1 MYKMEILSKIKPH
14 SDGVDYFKELPF
26 YNKPIEKVK
35 RLKNIDRLTELLIV
49 EQLSV
54 IKTDQAFTGY
64 TMSYKVEIIERKDPI
79 VQLKASKS
87 SIKDLLSDLLNETKG
102 LSIRLLL
109 TKYKHNG
116 EIEFAPVYFNSFT
129 KTVINHRFRLEN
141 SFQEILYMIDVW
153 INNGSGWNVESIE
166 SQYINIS
173 TYRPLSG
180 SSYMDLPVELK
191 SPRKGLINI
200 KNKDQKCFLWCHVRH
215 INPSKEHPERIKKTD
230 KKIAEKLDY
239 DGIEFP
245 VQEKDFSKIEVK
257 NNICINVFGYE
268 NKLVF
273 PIYVSDQKF
282 EDSMDLL
289 LLIHD
294 DKSHYVYIKDFD
306 RYMFRKTK
314 NKNKKW
320 FCRSCFQ
327 CFSSENVL
335 TKHKENC
342 LSINRKQ
349 SVKLE
354 KGTTDFR
361 NYFKQILVPL
371 KFMLILNVI

>member
-1 MYKMEILSKIKPH
+1 MYEIADWI
-14 SDGVDYFKELPF
+14 
-26 YNKPIEKVK
+26 
-35 RLKNIDRLTELLIV
+35 
-49 EQLSV
+49 
-54 IKTDQAFTGY
+54 
-64 TMSYKVEIIERKDPI
+64 YK
-79 VQLKASKS
+79 
-87 SIKDLLSDLLNETKG
+87 
-102 LSIRLLL
+102 
-109 TKYKHNG
+109 
-116 EIEFAPVYFNSFT
+116 
-129 KTVINHRFRLEN
+129 
-141 SFQEILYMIDVW
+141 
-153 INNGSGWNVESIE
+153 GSGWIVELIK

-180 SSYMDLPVELK
+180 SSYMNLPVELK

-268 NKLVF
+268 NGLVF

-289 LLIHD
+289 VLNDD

-306 RYMFRKTK
+306 RFMFHKTK
-314 NKNKKW
+314 NKNKKY
-320 FCRSCFQ
+320 FCKSCLQ
-327 CFSSENVL
+327 SFSSNSLL
-335 TKHKENC
+335 TEHKEVC
-342 LSINRKQ
+342 LSINGAQ
-349 SVKLE
+349 SVRLE
-354 KGTTDFR
+354 EGAITFK
-361 NYFKQILVPL
+361 NYFRQIPVPFKIYADFECSL
-371 KFMLILNVI
+371 KGVESYEGSYSRRYEDHIPCSFAYKPVSADDKFTKPIVVFRGGNASDEFIKAILKEYRYCKKAMKKYFDKNLIMSKEEEEQF